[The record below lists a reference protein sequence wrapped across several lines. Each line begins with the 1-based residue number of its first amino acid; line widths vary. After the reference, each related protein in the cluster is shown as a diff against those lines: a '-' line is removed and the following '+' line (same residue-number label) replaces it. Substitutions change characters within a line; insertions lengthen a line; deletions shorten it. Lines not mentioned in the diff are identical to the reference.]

1 MLKVTE
7 AAAENIKKL
16 AAETADPESQMLRIS
31 FAGYG

>member
-7 AAAENIKKL
+7 AAAEKFKTM
-16 AAETADPESQMLRIS
+16 AAQTADPEKQMLRIS

>member
-7 AAAENIKKL
+7 AAAEEFKIM
-16 AAETADPESQMLRIS
+16 AAKTADPEKQMLRIS